1 MGKYWRVIGHYN
13 GESQT
18 YEALAG
24 AFQTSPYTPDENCR
38 IKGIR
43 VIANG
48 EAATSL
54 MEGMQF
60 RLSCTAWKPNVVH
73 VVGSGNGLCTVPK
86 VPPPVLDFEIDQ
98 PCMVGVGITIEGRHA
113 VATAVT
119 ANVLL
124 LGLFES

>member
-18 YEALAG
+18 FEALAG
-24 AFQTSPYTPDENCR
+24 TFQASPYVPDEKCR
-38 IKGIR
+38 LRGIR
-43 VIANG
+43 VLPAS

-54 MEGMQF
+54 MEGFQI
-60 RLSCTAWKPNVVH
+60 RLSCTAWKPNVMH
-73 VVGSGNGLCTVPK
+73 VAGAGTGLRTVPAFPLPHTDYD
-86 VPPPVLDFEIDQ
+86 VDQ
-98 PCMVGVGITIEGRHA
+98 PCEPGVPITIEGRHA

-119 ANVLL
+119 ANVII

>member
-18 YEALAG
+18 FEALAG
-24 AFQTSPYTPDENCR
+24 GFQSSPYVPDEKCQL
-38 IKGIR
+38 KAIR
-43 VIANG
+43 VIIGA

-54 MEGMQF
+54 TENVQY
-60 RLSCTAWKPNVVH
+60 RLSCTTWKPNVIH
-73 VVGSGNGLCTVPK
+73 VAGVGNGLCTVPSFK
-86 VPPPVLDFEIDQ
+86 TPPLDYPIDQ
-98 PCMVGVGITIEGRHA
+98 PCEPGVPITIEGRHA

-119 ANVLL
+119 HNSLL

>member
-1 MGKYWRVIGHYN
+1 MRYWRVIGHYN
-13 GESQT
+13 GEATT

-24 AFQTSPYTPDENCR
+24 TFQTSPYNHDENA
-38 IKGIR
+38 KLKAIR
-43 VIANG
+43 VVANG

-54 MEGMQF
+54 MEGIQF
-60 RLSCTAWKPNVVH
+60 RLSCTAWKPNVMH

-86 VPPPVLDFEIDQ
+86 IPPPVLDYEVDEPVQ
-98 PCMVGVGITIEGRHA
+98 VGVPITIEARHA

-119 ANVLL
+119 CNVLL